1 MPRPKTAGRGRLEIH
16 WDPAFLDLTA
26 QAAKLVGS
34 DLSSYVRR
42 AIVEQL
48 KRDGFELPLPT
59 VSTAPTNSA
68 KRPAGRRK
76 AGNQ

>member
-1 MPRPKTAGRGRLEIH
+1 MPKPKTPGRARLEIH

-59 VSTAPTNSA
+59 APISSTTLTKGPTG
-68 KRPAGRRK
+68 RPRK
-76 AGNQ
+76 VK